1 MQQYG
6 SPTANIQV
14 YVQTTPVYAINLD
27 SFLFLSPMTLHP
39 LLNPD
44 QIAQL
49 TVALAQPNPH
59 IPLGEADG
67 IVPAQ
72 LEEAVSLLRDLVF
85 PGYFTSRP
93 TVECLSKLSRILL
106 EQVRQALLVAGED
119 CCSRQITTAFMECIP
134 EFRRLIGL
142 DVEAI
147 FEGDPASTR
156 FSEVILCYPSVKA
169 ILHYRMAN
177 ALLRAKVPILPRIIS
192 ELAHA
197 QTGIDIH
204 PGAQIGEAF
213 AIDHGTG
220 VVIGETCIIGRNV
233 RLYQGVTLGARSFRK
248 AEDGSLMN
256 VPRHP
261 IIEDNVVIYSNA
273 TVLGRITIGHDSVIG
288 GNVWCT
294 QAMPPYSRML
304 QSKTTLGTTF
314 ENGEGI

>member
-1 MQQYG
+1 MPLQ
-6 SPTANIQV
+6 
-14 YVQTTPVYAINLD
+14 
-27 SFLFLSPMTLHP
+27 P

-49 TVALAQPNPH
+49 TVALAQPDPH

-72 LEEAVSLLRDLVF
+72 LEEAVTLLRDLVF

-119 CCSRQITTAFMECIP
+119 CCSRQITTAFMECLP
-134 EFRRLIGL
+134 ELRRLIGL
-142 DVEAI
+142 DVAAI
-147 FEGDPASTR
+147 YDGDPSSTT

-204 PGAQIGEAF
+204 PGAQIGEA
-213 AIDHGTG
+213 
-220 VVIGETCIIGRNV
+220 
-233 RLYQGVTLGARSFRK
+233 L
-248 AEDGSLMN
+248 SLI
-256 VPRHP
+256 H
-261 IIEDNVVIYSNA
+261 I
-273 TVLGRITIGHDSVIG
+273 
-288 GNVWCT
+288 
-294 QAMPPYSRML
+294 
-304 QSKTTLGTTF
+304 
-314 ENGEGI
+314 